1 MPLFLHAPYVVNV
14 AARDP
19 VVLER
24 STPSREFA
32 LARGAQLGAAGLV
45 VHTGSTGGDDRRVA
59 LDRAAGTLLRLLDR
73 VEGCDLMVELTS
85 RGR

>member
-19 VVLER
+19 VVLKR
-24 STPSREFA
+24 STASLEFA
-32 LARGAQLGAAGLV
+32 LARGA
-45 VHTGSTGGDDRRVA
+45 S
-59 LDRAAGTLLRLLDR
+59 LDR
-73 VEGCDLMVELTS
+73 VEGCDLVVELTS